1 MTGDDDAISNRN
13 SSLHGL
19 EVIDDL
25 GALLLVRDAGKRHH
39 VAGNRLLR
47 VGEKAV
53 EGLVVPGQAGLAH
66 RRAVAEALAAAG
78 LAAVDAFEA
87 RPDTGSAVDAVA
99 GGAGGKGR
107 GRVGAGRAG
116 ENGAGEYC
124 KSGNSSDGSHQMF
137 S

>member
-1 MTGDDDAISNRN
+1 MAADDDAISNHN

-25 GALLLVRDAGKRHH
+25 GALLLVRDAWKRHH

-66 RRAVAEALAAAG
+66 RRAVAEALGGAG
-78 LAAVDAFEA
+78 LAAVDALEA
-87 RPDTGSAVDAVA
+87 RPETVRSVYGMAGSA
-99 GGAGGKGR
+99 GGEGGR
-107 GRVGAGRAG
+107 RVGACNAG
-116 ENGAGEYC
+116 KEAGGDRHQD
-124 KSGNSSDGSHQMF
+124 GNSSDWFHEF